1 MTRWVA
7 NQRMANRPE
16 TGTPAHLQAG
26 LSMRQTR
33 FNGLPAHR
41 SRKPAS
47 DTTWREAPAL
57 KSLQTI
63 TEAKGSVT
71 EASGAFS
78 EACGPFSVLGE
89 TFSWVGHSV
98 CCAGCRQ
105 RRARYLFPDD
115 LGPVGRCDAL
125 PRTPEHGWQGAA
137 ERAFLALQFPA
148 RFVLCRL
155 TRNSEKAPREHA

>member
-1 MTRWVA
+1 MFSAIPGGEQDGGGIERGD
-7 NQRMANRPE
+7 RSEANRTRSE
-16 TGTPAHLQAG
+16 AIGT
-26 LSMRQTR
+26 
-33 FNGLPAHR
+33 
-41 SRKPAS
+41 
-47 DTTWREAPAL
+47 D
-57 KSLQTI
+57 